1 MERGGGAAGPLGDID
16 MRSFIFAGASA
27 LALIALAPSAQA
39 QTAASALTPSQLA
52 ARRAELLREQ
62 AAIQDQLDA
71 LDRASAGGAPPPQQQ
86 GAANGS
92 VQIGRAATVSQV
104 VVTAAAPPLT
114 ARPTGQAVA
123 TVSRDLFKDQP
134 DVTIADVL
142 DLVPGVSVIQ
152 GNGPRDVSVSIRGSN
167 DRQAYGVRN
176 IQIFEDG
183 FPVTQPDG
191 TGRMDLTDPHA
202 YGAIDVV
209 EGPSSALY
217 GNYATG
223 GAINFHTRAGGD
235 IDGLEVGAD
244 FGSYGYYNDYAT
256 LGGKGD
262 RYEYAGFISNVRAQG
277 STSNSQYDTVTEN
290 ILATYAVTPTD
301 RVTFKFI
308 NNDLDTNLSVRLSLN
323 EFKQNPYQQ
332 GCSAL
337 QTVGCA
343 SVSLLANGFTGA
355 KVAQSAQA
363 AGLGRH
369 DRRTVVG
376 ARYEHDLDGATTWR
390 TTFDFDNRDIDQPTS
405 SSSYRGPYPSFN
417 VISDLTHR
425 GALFGMGSTSLVGVY
440 GDYEDINSFVYNVV
454 PGGDASLGGL
464 TQSVFGHQ
472 LNIGARGREEL
483 AITPRLTGVLGIGVE
498 YTQLGANEANY
509 VYSATAAP
517 SQTKIYADRTF
528 VNVAPEASLQWRPQD
543 AWTLHARVATGY
555 GTPQGTNLFTTPQGT
570 FGNNTQLQ
578 SQTNVGVDLGAEW
591 RPTATTR
598 LFLTGFYEWFTDELV
613 TQSAGVNLQSYTF
626 NAPHSEHRGVEVGVD
641 WRPLPAGLPGARV
654 YAAYLFDDQI
664 YTTYAEQLSSSAV
677 TQTFNRDGN
686 RIPGVVPNFGDVR
699 VIYDQPSGRLEGLG
713 GFLEAVGRDGY
724 DLDNA
729 NLLKAPGY
737 VLLNGEL
744 HYDPPAGLGALSR
757 VRFYVDVQNLLDQT
771 YIGTASNITDSLAAS
786 GAQNGA
792 SVLAN
797 ATGSIYAGTPRSV
810 FGGVRVKFGGGQ

>member
-1 MERGGGAAGPLGDID
+1 
-16 MRSFIFAGASA
+16 MRFSTFAGASV
-27 LALIALAPSAQA
+27 LAVLACAPDAHA
-39 QTAASALTPSQLA
+39 QTVPSSLTPEGVT
-52 ARRAELLREQ
+52 ARRAELLRER
-62 AAIQDQLDA
+62 AAIQSQLDA
-71 LDRASAGGAPPPQQQ
+71 LDQSSGGDPSKTLGMPAALLGVPGEAGP
-86 GAANGS
+86 
-92 VQIGRAATVSQV
+92 TVSTV

-114 ARPTGQAVA
+114 MRPTGQAFA
-123 TVSRDLFKDQP
+123 TVNRELFKDQP
-134 DVTIADVL
+134 NVTIADVL

-176 IQIFEDG
+176 IQLFEDG

-223 GAINFHTRAGGD
+223 GAINFHTRPGGD

-244 FGSYGYYNDYAT
+244 FGAYGYYNDYAT
-256 LGGKGD
+256 VGGKGD

-290 ILATYAVTPTD
+290 ILAAYALTPAD
-301 RVTFKFI
+301 RFTLKFI

-323 EFKQNPYQQ
+323 QFKQNPYQRN
-332 GCSAL
+332 CSVL
-337 QTVGCA
+337 QAIGCA
-343 SVSLLANGFTGA
+343 PVSLLVNGFTGA
-355 KVAQSAQA
+355 RVNESAQA

-369 DRRTVVG
+369 DRRTIVG

-417 VISDLTHR
+417 VISDLTHH
-425 GALFGMGSTSLVGVY
+425 GTLFGMGSTSLVGVY
-440 GDYEDINSFVYNVV
+440 GDYEDINSFVYNVM
-454 PGGDASLGGL
+454 PGGGASLGGL
-464 TQSVFGHQ
+464 SQTVFGHQ

-483 AITPRLTGVLGIGVE
+483 AITPQLTGVLGLGVE

-509 VYSATAAP
+509 AYSATATPTQA
-517 SQTKIYADRTF
+517 KIFADRTF
-528 VNVAPEASLQWRPQD
+528 VNVAPEASLQYRPD
-543 AWTLHARVATGY
+543 DGWTLHARVATGY
-555 GTPQGTNLFTTPQGT
+555 GTPQATNLFTTPQGT

-598 LFLTGFYEWFTDELV
+598 LFVTGFYEWFTDELV

-626 NAPHSEHRGVEVGVD
+626 NAPHSEHRGVELGVD
-641 WRPLPAGLPGARV
+641 WRPLPAALPGARLYV
-654 YAAYLFDDQI
+654 SYLFDDQI
-664 YTTYAEQLSSSAV
+664 YTSYTEQLSSAAV
-677 TQTFNRDGN
+677 TETFNRNGN
-686 RIPGVVPNFGDVR
+686 HIPGVTPDFGDVR
-699 VIYDQPSGRLEGLG
+699 AIYGQPSGRLEGLG
-713 GFLEAVGRDGY
+713 GFVEAVARDAY
-724 DLDNA
+724 SLDNA

-744 HYDPPAGLGALSR
+744 HYDPPPGMGVLSR
-757 VRFYVDVQNLLDQT
+757 ARFYVEVQNILDQT
-771 YIGTASNITDSLAAS
+771 YIGTASNITDSLGAS

-792 SVLAN
+792 AVLAG
-797 ATGSIYAGTPRSV
+797 ATGSIYAGTPRSI
-810 FGGVRVKFGGGQ
+810 FGGVRLKFGGGQ

>member
-1 MERGGGAAGPLGDID
+1 

-27 LALIALAPSAQA
+27 LALVAC
-39 QTAASALTPSQLA
+39 ASAAHTQTTPLTPDQAA
-52 ARRAELLREQ
+52 ARRAELLRER
-62 AAIQDQLDA
+62 AAIQNQLDA
-71 LDRASAGGAPPPQQQ
+71 LDRAT
-86 GAANGS
+86 GAA
-92 VQIGRAATVSQV
+92 AAPAPVAGPEASQTARQGPTVGEV

-114 ARPTGQAVA
+114 LRPTGQAVA
-123 TVSRDLFKDQP
+123 TVTRDLFKDQP

-152 GNGPRDVSVSIRGSN
+152 GNGPRDVSVSVRGSN
-167 DRQAYGVRN
+167 DRQSYGVRN

-223 GAINFHTRAGGD
+223 GAIDFHTRAGGD

-256 LGGKGD
+256 VGGKGD

-290 ILATYAVTPTD
+290 ILATYALTPRD

-323 EFKQNPYQQ
+323 QFKQNPYQK

-337 QTVGCA
+337 QSPGCA

-355 KVAQSAQA
+355 KVSESAQA

-376 ARYEHDLDGATTWR
+376 ARYEHDLDGQTTWR

-405 SSSYRGPYPSFN
+405 ASSYRGPYPSFN

-425 GALFGMGSTSLVGVY
+425 GALFGMASTSLVGLY
-440 GDYEDINSFVYNVV
+440 GNYEDINSFVYNVM
-454 PGGDASLGGL
+454 PGGGASLGGL
-464 TQSVFGHQ
+464 TQTVFGHQ
-472 LNIGARGREEL
+472 LNLGVRGREEL
-483 AITPRLTGVLGIGVE
+483 AITPKLTGVLGLGVE
-498 YTQLGANEANY
+498 YTDLGANEANY
-509 VYSATAAP
+509 AYSTTAAP
-517 SQTKIYADRTF
+517 SQTRIFASRTF
-528 VNVAPEASLQWRPQD
+528 VNVAPEASLQYRPQD
-543 AWTLHARVATGY
+543 DWTLHARVATGY

-570 FGNNTQLQ
+570 FGDNTQLQ
-578 SQTNVGVDLGAEW
+578 SQKNVGVDVGAEW
-591 RPTATTR
+591 LPTPTTR

-641 WRPLPAGLPGARV
+641 WRPLPAMLPGARF
-654 YAAYLFDDQI
+654 YAAYLLDDQI
-664 YTTYAEQLSSSAV
+664 YTDYTEQLASSTV
-677 TQTFNRDGN
+677 TQSFNRDGD
-686 RIPGVVPNFGDVR
+686 RIPGVTPNFGDVR
-699 VIYDQPSGRLEGLG
+699 VIYDQPTGGLEGVG
-713 GFLEAVGRDGY
+713 GYVEAVGRDGY
-724 DLDNA
+724 FLDNA

-737 VLLNGEL
+737 VLLNAEL
-744 HYDPPAGLGALSR
+744 HYDPPMGPGALSR
-757 VRFYVDVQNLLDQT
+757 LRFYVDVQNLLDQT
-771 YIGTASNITDSLAAS
+771 YVGTASNVTDSLAAS

-797 ATGSIYAGTPRSV
+797 ATGAIYAGTPLSV
-810 FGGVRVKFGGGQ
+810 FGGVRVKF